1 MTGNTEFSI
10 VVGIDGSPSS
20 REAYRWAR
28 WHAGLTGGHITAVT
42 SWEIPMAYGWSGP
55 GLDEFESAADEA
67 LTDILQD
74 DGDSNTR
81 TVDKRVVQGHPAN
94 VVLTA
99 VDDVA
104 ADMLVLGSR
113 GHGGFVGAVLG
124 SVSQYCVAHA
134 PCPVLIV
141 RDQRS

>member
-1 MTGNTEFSI
+1 MTGDAKFSI

-20 REAYRWAR
+20 RQAYAWAR
-28 WHAGLTGGHITAVT
+28 WHAGLTGGRITAVT
-42 SWEIPMAYGWSGP
+42 SWEIPMAYAWAGP
-55 GLDEFESAADEA
+55 GLDEFEAAADQTLNEV
-67 LTDILQD
+67 LQD
-74 DGDSNTR
+74 DGGAEDGS
-81 TVDKRVVQGHPAN
+81 VDKRVARGHPAN

-99 VDDVA
+99 VEDVGA
-104 ADMLVLGSR
+104 GLLVLGSR

-141 RDQRS
+141 REQRS